1 MRFDLIARTTVI
13 ALALGAIACTV
24 QKKEDAATAA
34 DTTAAPSPLPAA
46 APAGQ
51 EPVMPDSVTT
61 SASKERTRTAGKT
74 ARKTSA
80 GGDSVKP
87 KGGERDSA
95 TQPMFQIGPDG
106 KLHPIKR

>member
-1 MRFDLIARTTVI
+1 VI

-24 QKKEDAATAA
+24 QKKEDAASAA
-34 DTTAAPSPLPAA
+34 DTTAVPSQLPAAA
-46 APAGQ
+46 APAGA

-61 SASKERTRTAGKT
+61 SASKERTRTSAKT
-74 ARKTSA
+74 PRKTSA